1 MTLSHLRAMQQ
12 QHQQQYAH
20 SRLHAEMVPV
30 FWRGLVDLQPMLAM
44 QYSPRLIT
52 ISHLY

>member
-1 MTLSHLRAMQQ
+1 MTLSHLRAMQ
-12 QHQQQYAH
+12 QQQYAH